1 MCSPRKQT
9 EVLSI
14 FVAKVTMTQ
23 ILIPYLGGT
32 FYCFLSPLAWWGHY
46 WARVMFQSKHAPA
59 ICPQTKNKMAAAG
72 LPATLKAV
80 QAYLKTAQEYDKR
93 DPVLAYYCK

>member
-1 MCSPRKQT
+1 
-9 EVLSI
+9 
-14 FVAKVTMTQ
+14 
-23 ILIPYLGGT
+23 
-32 FYCFLSPLAWWGHY
+32 
-46 WARVMFQSKHAPA
+46 MFRSKHAPA
-59 ICPQTKNKMAAAG
+59 ICPQTTNKMAAAG